1 MVENICRFIFEKF
14 VKTCCELDLS
24 LFCFLASSS
33 LLISAWRRV
42 SCKDWILSSFFL
54 TNSASISFLKC
65 GSCHFDM
72 AGNDKF
78 MWSACHK
85 KSYLTNL
92 EVRNLKSEISC
103 LCPVWLSQFCL
114 FWKKMGKGFVNIP
127 KFVNSTHNKYLF
139 LWHADHI
146 RVFIYSSLQHTKTEF
161 VLISTIFG
169 LHQNSNSLYKKPN
182 KT

>member
-1 MVENICRFIFEKF
+1 
-14 VKTCCELDLS
+14 
-24 LFCFLASSS
+24 
-33 LLISAWRRV
+33 
-42 SCKDWILSSFFL
+42 
-54 TNSASISFLKC
+54 
-65 GSCHFDM
+65 
-72 AGNDKF
+72 

-146 RVFIYSSLQHTKTEF
+146 KKMMYKLKFQEFQAPGTMSIHKITWSTFNLGYNWNGPQSHLGPWSFWTPRKSSY
-161 VLISTIFG
+161 LILYFWPR
-169 LHQNSNSLYKKPN
+169 NSIIHLNILYTHFWTPP
-182 KT
+182 TPYGVIL

>member
-1 MVENICRFIFEKF
+1 MLFWHAETLKF
-14 VKTCCELDLS
+14 QVNFYYSKY
-24 LFCFLASSS
+24 
-33 LLISAWRRV
+33 
-42 SCKDWILSSFFL
+42 IL
-54 TNSASISFLKC
+54 
-65 GSCHFDM
+65 
-72 AGNDKF
+72 

-146 RVFIYSSLQHTKTEF
+146 KVHFFVQYFQIGWKSNRFSKKSKSNNENIAQRGGKDEDFLINKIHTKYFIKLMLNT
-161 VLISTIFG
+161 VWLDISTSII
-169 LHQNSNSLYKKPN
+169 SLFNDQIWCSIKSGSM
-182 KT
+182 

>member
-1 MVENICRFIFEKF
+1 MLCFFMIIVLVKLPSDNIWSFFCVIYTDQGKDKIEGSCTKTRFSM
-14 VKTCCELDLS
+14 TTLCCGLPKITTDLS
-24 LFCFLASSS
+24 ESYLCSVKLRIDS
-33 LLISAWRRV
+33 LL
-42 SCKDWILSSFFL
+42 
-54 TNSASISFLKC
+54 
-65 GSCHFDM
+65 
-72 AGNDKF
+72 

-146 RVFIYSSLQHTKTEF
+146 ILNFF
-161 VLISTIFG
+161 
-169 LHQNSNSLYKKPN
+169 
-182 KT
+182 

>member
-1 MVENICRFIFEKF
+1 MAVSCCSRWWVRNLPGRSIF
-14 VKTCCELDLS
+14 S
-24 LFCFLASSS
+24 LFCKFHA
-33 LLISAWRRV
+33 I
-42 SCKDWILSSFFL
+42 SFF
-54 TNSASISFLKC
+54 FM
-65 GSCHFDM
+65 FR
-72 AGNDKF
+72 

-139 LWHADHI
+139 LWHADHTS
-146 RVFIYSSLQHTKTEF
+146 VVYLLEFIWFEQKKYILLIFKTEF
-161 VLISTIFG
+161 KAKTLFARNLGIHFWRASVKVST
-169 LHQNSNSLYKKPN
+169 L
-182 KT
+182 

>member
-1 MVENICRFIFEKF
+1 MLCSYKDLLSWVARRCAPRRWHTRGRRGADLFIAFAARNA
-14 VKTCCELDLS
+14 VT
-24 LFCFLASSS
+24 FLVVAKSSS
-33 LLISAWRRV
+33 LAQSQCNLPSHTGSALRV
-42 SCKDWILSSFFL
+42 TKTLTEIL
-54 TNSASISFLKC
+54 
-65 GSCHFDM
+65 
-72 AGNDKF
+72 

-146 RVFIYSSLQHTKTEF
+146 SQENKEKEVTFSLL
-161 VLISTIFG
+161 V
-169 LHQNSNSLYKKPN
+169 
-182 KT
+182 

>member
-1 MVENICRFIFEKF
+1 MRENQWNDLLFFEI
-14 VKTCCELDLS
+14 VS
-24 LFCFLASSS
+24 SHCFGASEAVWSEAS
-33 LLISAWRRV
+33 KIDCSKSFGPNFLIPCW
-42 SCKDWILSSFFL
+42 KWILWCSNISKNWSFL
-54 TNSASISFLKC
+54 TR
-65 GSCHFDM
+65 
-72 AGNDKF
+72 

-146 RVFIYSSLQHTKTEF
+146 KVEISFKNWFAQFI
-161 VLISTIFG
+161 
-169 LHQNSNSLYKKPN
+169 
-182 KT
+182 